1 MKYLLFSQIMIL
13 LFEVFKKQLYISI
26 KLVKS
31 KNIII
36 TSIIINLSLIKKYD
50 KNIININ
57 IWW

>member
-57 IWW
+57 I